1 MDFKWH
7 IETAWKLTFSNIV
20 SLILITLVMALVS
33 GFTFGILGPVSM
45 AGYIQSILQMLRE
58 GREPKAQDIFS
69 QMGLFFPLLGFSVVA
84 FIAII
89 IGLLV
94 LFLPGFLIVVAVS
107 FCCLYMLPLMT
118 DKGLGVVDAI
128 KESYRMAVKGQ
139 ILDHVVVVV
148 LYMGIIALGGSVF
161 IGFLI
166 TCPLANVFLVSVYN
180 EKTGDVPDIHLKPGT
195 GAV

>member
-20 SLILITLVMALVS
+20 PLILMTLVMTLVS
-33 GFTFGILGPVSM
+33 GFTFGLMGPVTM
-45 AGYIQSILQMLRE
+45 AGYIQSVLLMLRE
-58 GREPKAQDIFS
+58 EREPKIQDIFS
-69 QMGLFFPLLGFSVVA
+69 QMRLFFPLLGFGVLV

-89 IGLLV
+89 IGFLV
-94 LFLPGFLIVVAVS
+94 LFLPGFLIFVAMT

-118 DKGLGVVDAI
+118 DKGLGVVDAV
-128 KESYRMAVKGQ
+128 KESYRLAVKGQ

-166 TCPLANVFLVSVYN
+166 TCPLANVFLASVYN
-180 EKTGDVPDIHLKPGT
+180 EKTGAAPEIRP
-195 GAV
+195 

>member
-20 SLILITLVMALVS
+20 PLILMTLVMTLVS
-33 GFTFGILGPVSM
+33 GFTCGILGPVTM
-45 AGYIQSILQMLRE
+45 AGYIQSIILMLRE
-58 GREPKAQDIFS
+58 GREPKVQDIFS
-69 QMGLFFPLLGFSVVA
+69 QMRLFFPLLGFGVLA
-84 FIAII
+84 LIAIM
-89 IGLLV
+89 IGFLV
-94 LFLPGFLIVVAVS
+94 LFLPGFLIVVAVT

-118 DKGLGVVDAI
+118 DKGLGVVDAV
-128 KESYRMAVKGQ
+128 KESCRMAVKGQ

-166 TCPLANVFLVSVYN
+166 TCPLANVFLASVYN
-180 EKTGDVPDIHLKPGT
+180 EKTGAVPEMHP
-195 GAV
+195 

>member
-7 IETAWKLTFSNIV
+7 IETAWKLTISNIV
-20 SLILITLVMALVS
+20 PLILMTLVMTLVS
-33 GFTFGILGPVSM
+33 GFTVGILGPVTM
-45 AGYIQSILQMLRE
+45 AGYVQSVLLMLRE
-58 GREPKAQDIFS
+58 GREPKIQDIFS
-69 QMGLFFPLLGFSVVA
+69 QMRLFFPLFGFCVLA

-89 IGLLV
+89 IGFLV
-94 LFLPGFLIVVAVS
+94 LFLPGFLMFVAMT

-118 DKGLGVVDAI
+118 DKGLDVLDAV

-139 ILDHVVVVV
+139 VLDHVVVVV

-166 TCPLANVFLVSVYN
+166 TCPLATVFLASVYN
-180 EKTGDVPDIHLKPGT
+180 EKS
-195 GAV
+195 GAVPEIRP